1 MYSIGSIV
9 PKTTATTFL
18 ITTATAT
25 TTTVVTKRNNMKM
38 PERTK
43 VCNGNVRNV
52 KMCGNYIFKG
62 ADLSST
68 SFVGPFRCGEVGV
81 SNFLRLCRA
90 KLMKLRDASYTCYLA
105 HKKKKKK
112 IEKRMRCH

>member
-1 MYSIGSIV
+1 
-9 PKTTATTFL
+9 
-18 ITTATAT
+18 
-25 TTTVVTKRNNMKM
+25 M

-68 SFVGPFRCGEVGV
+68 SFVGPFRWGWGVKFFTTLPRQVNEVARCELHMRLAPQEEEEEDAV
-81 SNFLRLCRA
+81 PLR
-90 KLMKLRDASYTCYLA
+90 KQ
-105 HKKKKKK
+105 HK
-112 IEKRMRCH
+112 IV